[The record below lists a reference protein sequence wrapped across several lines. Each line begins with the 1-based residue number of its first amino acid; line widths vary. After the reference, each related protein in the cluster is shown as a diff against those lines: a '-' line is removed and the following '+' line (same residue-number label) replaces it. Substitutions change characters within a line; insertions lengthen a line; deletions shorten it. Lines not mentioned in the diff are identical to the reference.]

1 MREVTVIASAHKKQ
15 PYVVDRQACNKIGP
29 PESNKK
35 DCETGQMCRQKRQRS
50 QQRYPFAVAQYDC
63 AGCHAADLLSS
74 ERSEPLQALSFCRFT
89 PADFHDLSPRG
100 FHHHSPTPGFCFLSF
115 YQFSPFVAI
124 IPDSFSEAGSDRS
137 P

>member
-89 PADFHDLSPRG
+89 PACPLPN
-100 FHHHSPTPGFCFLSF
+100 
-115 YQFSPFVAI
+115 Y
-124 IPDSFSEAGSDRS
+124 RS
-137 P
+137 SSLFTRFTLCASVRKESVPNRTYV